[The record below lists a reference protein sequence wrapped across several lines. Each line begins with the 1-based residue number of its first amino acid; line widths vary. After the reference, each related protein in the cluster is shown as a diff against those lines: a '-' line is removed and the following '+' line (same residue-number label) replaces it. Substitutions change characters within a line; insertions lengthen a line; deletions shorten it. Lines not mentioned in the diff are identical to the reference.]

1 MDQNNNSID
10 FKRLLSYIMSI
21 DADCHLMLSHVTP
34 TKEIE
39 KYCGQNQ
46 IMNDIDCEIQNVIY
60 EIRIDENS
68 FEYSW
73 VIELT
78 PIIERNLSASAH
90 AYEYVLNIIQN
101 LSDHDNK
108 RPHKKKRLDEET
120 TKDVQDLFRKNGIR
134 QEFSQQER
142 QSYYN
147 VFDYSLRGLKL
158 VENSSDLFV
167 IYRTLSWEWSDS
179 YVTMAT
185 LLQDYA
191 PLSTMAQE
199 DVEKD
204 IKIS

>member
-1 MDQNNNSID
+1 
-10 FKRLLSYIMSI
+10 
-21 DADCHLMLSHVTP
+21 
-34 TKEIE
+34 
-39 KYCGQNQ
+39 
-46 IMNDIDCEIQNVIY
+46 
-60 EIRIDENS
+60 ENS

>member
-21 DADCHLMLSHVTP
+21 DADCHLMLSHVTS

-101 LSDHDNK
+101 LSDHDNQLLK
-108 RPHKKKRLDEET
+108 ILNAGIHAFENINDILNIALLHSNLCRLVRYYTQHYVSLLD
-120 TKDVQDLFRKNGIR
+120 DIR

-142 QSYYN
+142 
-147 VFDYSLRGLKL
+147 
-158 VENSSDLFV
+158 
-167 IYRTLSWEWSDS
+167 
-179 YVTMAT
+179 
-185 LLQDYA
+185 
-191 PLSTMAQE
+191 
-199 DVEKD
+199 
-204 IKIS
+204 

>member
-1 MDQNNNSID
+1 M
-10 FKRLLSYIMSI
+10 RYYTR
-21 DADCHLMLSHVTP
+21 H
-34 TKEIE
+34 
-39 KYCGQNQ
+39 
-46 IMNDIDCEIQNVIY
+46 
-60 EIRIDENS
+60 
-68 FEYSW
+68 
-73 VIELT
+73 
-78 PIIERNLSASAH
+78 
-90 AYEYVLNIIQN
+90 YVP
-101 LSDHDNK
+101 LSD
-108 RPHKKKRLDEET
+108 
-120 TKDVQDLFRKNGIR
+120 GIR

>member
-21 DADCHLMLSHVTP
+21 DADCHLMLSHVTS